1 MVLGDVVVLPSVS
14 TFYTRIQFSDRVIS
28 KISLLLKQQMIT
40 MLSLLYKSTYVFVV
54 FYYAIVPLGYLT
66 KWWVSDT
73 DEKMKG
79 NSTILVTGG
88 AGYVGSHTVVELL
101 KNNYTVIAIDNLVNC
116 YAKDSDAKPEALQ
129 RVEQITGEG
138 VTFYNVD
145 IRDRE
150 ALDQIFKRHKIDSV
164 IHFAALKAVG
174 ESVKVP
180 LMYYQNNIGGSGTLF
195 EVMSKNGVKNLVFS
209 SSATVYG
216 TPQFLPITEEH
227 PTGQGCTNPYGKTK
241 YFVEEILKDL
251 CTSDPEWKVILL
263 RYFNPVGAH
272 ESGSIGEDPSG
283 IPNNLMP
290 YISQVAVGRREKLQV
305 FGSDYPTHDG
315 TGVRDYIH
323 ITDLAIGH
331 LKALEKML
339 QPTFASLRAYNLGT
353 GRGYSVLDVVKAFEK
368 ASNKQIKYEIVGRR
382 EGDIAE
388 CYADASLAKRELNW
402 SATRDIYDMCKDT
415 WNWQQKNPK
424 GFQNP
429 CQGC

>member
-1 MVLGDVVVLPSVS
+1 M
-14 TFYTRIQFSDRVIS
+14 
-28 KISLLLKQQMIT
+28 
-40 MLSLLYKSTYVFVV
+40 
-54 FYYAIVPLGYLT
+54 
-66 KWWVSDT
+66 SDT

-116 YAKDSDAKPEALQ
+116 YARDNEKPEALK
-129 RVEQITGEG
+129 RVEQITGEK
-138 VTFYNVD
+138 VIYYNVD
-145 IRDRE
+145 IKDKE
-150 ALDQIFKRHKIDSV
+150 GLDKIFKAHKIDSV
-164 IHFAALKAVG
+164 MHFAALKAVG
-174 ESVKVP
+174 ESVKIP
-180 LMYYQNNIGGSGTLF
+180 LAYYQNNVGGSAALF
-195 EVMSKNGVKNLVFS
+195 EVMSNNGVKKLVFS

-216 TPQFLPITEEH
+216 TPQFLPITEDH

-241 YFVEEILKDL
+241 YFVEEVLKDL

-272 ESGSIGEDPSG
+272 ESGMIGEDPSG

-305 FGSDYPTHDG
+305 FGNDYPTHDG

-331 LKALEKML
+331 LSALEKML
-339 QPTFASLRAYNLGT
+339 EPTFNSWKAYNLGT
-353 GRGYSVLDVVKAFEK
+353 GRGYSVLDVIKAFEK
-368 ASNKQIKYEIVGRR
+368 ASGKPVNYEIVGRR
-382 EGDIAE
+382 EGDIAQ

-402 SATRDIYDMCKDT
+402 TAARDINVMCKDT

-424 GFQNP
+424 GFQSP
-429 CQGC
+429 

>member
-1 MVLGDVVVLPSVS
+1 
-14 TFYTRIQFSDRVIS
+14 
-28 KISLLLKQQMIT
+28 

-54 FYYAIVPLGYLT
+54 IYYAIVPLGYLT

-101 KNNYTVIAIDNLVNC
+101 KNNYSVIAIDNMVNC
-116 YAKDSDAKPEALQ
+116 YAKANDKPEALK
-129 RVEQITGEG
+129 RVEQITGET

-145 IRDRE
+145 IRDRD
-150 ALDQIFKRHKIDSV
+150 ALDRIFKAHKIDSV

-195 EVMSKNGVKNLVFS
+195 EVMSKNGVKKLVFS

-272 ESGSIGEDPSG
+272 ESGLIGEDPSG

-290 YISQVAVGRREKLQV
+290 YIAQVAVGRRDKLHV
-305 FGSDYPTHDG
+305 FGNDYPTHDG

-331 LKALEKML
+331 LKALEKMM
-339 QPTFASLRAYNLGT
+339 QPTFSSWTAYNLGT
-353 GRGYSVLDVVKAFEK
+353 GRGYSVLDVLKAFEK
-368 ASNKQIKYEIVGRR
+368 ASGKPIQYELEGRR

-388 CYADASLAKRELNW
+388 CYADASLARTELNW
-402 SATRDIYDMCKDT
+402 TATRDIFLMCQDT

-424 GFQNP
+424 GFQSP
-429 CQGC
+429 

>member
-1 MVLGDVVVLPSVS
+1 
-14 TFYTRIQFSDRVIS
+14 
-28 KISLLLKQQMIT
+28 
-40 MLSLLYKSTYVFVV
+40 
-54 FYYAIVPLGYLT
+54 
-66 KWWVSDT
+66 
-73 DEKMKG
+73 MKG

-101 KNNYTVIAIDNLVNC
+101 KNNYSVIAIDNMVNC
-116 YAKDSDAKPEALQ
+116 YAKANDKPEALK
-129 RVEQITGEG
+129 RVEQITGET

-145 IRDRE
+145 IRDRD
-150 ALDQIFKRHKIDSV
+150 ALDRIFKAHKIDSV

-195 EVMSKNGVKNLVFS
+195 EVMSKNGVKKLVFS

-272 ESGSIGEDPSG
+272 ESGLIGEDPSG

-290 YISQVAVGRREKLQV
+290 YIAQVAVGRRDKLHV
-305 FGSDYPTHDG
+305 FGNDYPTHDG

-331 LKALEKML
+331 LKALEKMM
-339 QPTFASLRAYNLGT
+339 QPTFSSWTAYNLGT
-353 GRGYSVLDVVKAFEK
+353 GRGYSVLDVLKAFEK
-368 ASNKQIKYEIVGRR
+368 ASGKPIQYELEGRR

-388 CYADASLAKRELNW
+388 CYADASLARTELNW
-402 SATRDIYDMCKDT
+402 TATRDIFLMCQDT

-424 GFQNP
+424 GFQSP
-429 CQGC
+429 

>member
-1 MVLGDVVVLPSVS
+1 
-14 TFYTRIQFSDRVIS
+14 
-28 KISLLLKQQMIT
+28 MIT

-66 KWWVSDT
+66 KWWVTET

-79 NSTILVTGG
+79 NNTILVTGG

-116 YAKDSDAKPEALQ
+116 YARDHEKPEALL
-129 RVEQITGEG
+129 RVEKITGEK
-138 VTFYNVD
+138 VSFYDVD
-145 IRDRE
+145 IRDKE
-150 ALDQIFKRHKIDSV
+150 ALDKVFKMHKIDSV

-174 ESVKVP
+174 ESVKIP
-180 LMYYQNNIGGSGTLF
+180 LKYYQNNIAGSATLF
-195 EVMSKNGVKNLVFS
+195 EVMANNGVKSLVFS

-216 TPQFLPITEEH
+216 NPRFLPITEEH

-251 CTSDPEWKVILL
+251 SFSDPEWKVILL

-272 ESGSIGEDPSG
+272 ESGLIGEDPSG

-305 FGSDYPTHDG
+305 FGNDYPTHDG

-323 ITDLAIGH
+323 ITDLAVGH
-331 LKALEKML
+331 LKALERML
-339 QPTFASLRAYNLGT
+339 QPSFSSWKAYNLGT

-368 ASNKQIKYEIVGRR
+368 ASGKQVKYEIVGRR
-382 EGDIAE
+382 AGDVAE
-388 CYADASLAKRELNW
+388 CYADATLAKRELNW
-402 SATRDIYDMCKDT
+402 TAARDIYAMCKDT

-424 GFQNP
+424 GFHSS
-429 CQGC
+429 

>member
-1 MVLGDVVVLPSVS
+1 
-14 TFYTRIQFSDRVIS
+14 
-28 KISLLLKQQMIT
+28 

-116 YAKDSDAKPEALQ
+116 YAKDNEKPEALQ
-129 RVEQITGEG
+129 RVERITGES
-138 VTFYNVD
+138 VIFYNVD
-145 IRDRE
+145 IRNRE
-150 ALDQIFKRHKIDSV
+150 ALDRIFKTHKIDSV

-174 ESVKVP
+174 ESVKIP

-195 EVMSKNGVKNLVFS
+195 EVMSSNGVKNLVFS

-216 TPQFLPITEEH
+216 TPEFLPITEEH

-251 CTSDPEWKVILL
+251 CASDPEWRVVLL

-272 ESGSIGEDPSG
+272 ESGLIGEDPSG

-305 FGSDYPTHDG
+305 FGNDYTTHDG

-339 QPTFASLRAYNLGT
+339 LPSFKSWKAYNLGT

-368 ASNKQIKYEIVGRR
+368 ASGKQVKYEIVGRR

-388 CYADASLAKRELNW
+388 CYADASLAKTELNW

-424 GFQNP
+424 GFQSP

>member
-1 MVLGDVVVLPSVS
+1 
-14 TFYTRIQFSDRVIS
+14 
-28 KISLLLKQQMIT
+28 
-40 MLSLLYKSTYVFVV
+40 MLSLLYKSTYVFAV

-66 KWWVSDT
+66 KWWSSDS

-101 KNNYTVIAIDNLVNC
+101 KNNYSVIAIDNMVNC
-116 YAKDSDAKPEALQ
+116 YAKNNEKPEALQ
-129 RVEQITGEG
+129 RVEKITGEK
-138 VTFYNVD
+138 VIFYNVD
-145 IRDRE
+145 IRDKD
-150 ALDQIFKRHKIDSV
+150 ALDKIFKNHKIDSV

-174 ESVKVP
+174 ESVKIP
-180 LMYYQNNIGGSGTLF
+180 LTYYQNNIGGSSALF
-195 EVMSKNGVKNLVFS
+195 EVMSNNGVKKLVFS

-251 CTSDPEWKVILL
+251 CTSDPDWKVILL

-272 ESGSIGEDPSG
+272 ESGLIGEDPSG

-305 FGSDYPTHDG
+305 FGNDYPTHDG

-339 QPTFASLRAYNLGT
+339 QPTFTSWKAYNLGT
-353 GRGYSVLDVVKAFEK
+353 GRGYSVLDVVNAFEK
-368 ASNKQIKYEIVGRR
+368 ASGREVRYQVVGRR

-388 CYADASLAKRELNW
+388 CYADASLATRELNW
-402 SATRDIYDMCKDT
+402 TATRDIFLMCKDT

-424 GFQNP
+424 GFQSP

>member
-1 MVLGDVVVLPSVS
+1 MFFNDIFINNQL
-14 TFYTRIQFSDRVIS
+14 
-28 KISLLLKQQMIT
+28 IT
-40 MLSLLYKSTYVFVV
+40 MLSLLYKSTWFFIVI
-54 FYYAIVPLGYLT
+54 YYGIVPLGYLT
-66 KWWVSDT
+66 KWWVTDS

-116 YAKDSDAKPEALQ
+116 YAKDENEKPEALK
-129 RVEQITGEG
+129 RVERITGETL
-138 VTFYNVD
+138 TFYNVD
-145 IRDRE
+145 IRDKE
-150 ALDQIFKRHKIDSV
+150 ALDKIFKKHKIDSV

-174 ESVKVP
+174 ESVQVP
-180 LMYYQNNIGGSGTLF
+180 LKYYQNNIGGSTTLF
-195 EVMSKNGVKNLVFS
+195 DVMANNGVKKLVFS

-216 TPQFLPITEEH
+216 NPQFLPITEEH

-251 CTSDPEWKVILL
+251 CSSDCEWKVILL

-272 ESGSIGEDPSG
+272 ESGLIGEDPAG

-305 FGSDYPTHDG
+305 FGGDYLTHDG

-339 QPTFASLRAYNLGT
+339 QSAFNSWKAYNLGT
-353 GRGYSVLDVVKAFEK
+353 GRGYSVLDVVKAFEE
-368 ASNKQIKYEIVGRR
+368 ASGKTIKYEIVKRR

-388 CYADASLAKRELNW
+388 CYADASLAKIELNW
-402 SATRDIYDMCKDT
+402 TATRDIYVMCKNT

-424 GFQNP
+424 GFQSP
-429 CQGC
+429 